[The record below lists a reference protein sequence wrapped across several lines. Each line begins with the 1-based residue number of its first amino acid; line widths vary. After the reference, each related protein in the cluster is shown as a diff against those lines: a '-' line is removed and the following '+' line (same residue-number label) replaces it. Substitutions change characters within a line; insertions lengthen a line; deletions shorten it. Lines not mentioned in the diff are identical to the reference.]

1 MTLPRAVGGTG
12 PALADPVASL
22 AAIASRDHCDA
33 ARDPAVIRRRS
44 SASARA
50 SFGQHRLWFMQ
61 RLEPG
66 SATYNVP
73 LAVRLT
79 GGLDLTALQRAVDQ
93 VVARHEILRTCLVDR
108 AGVPEQV
115 VLDDCRV
122 GLEVRELPAPGAGE
136 HLAALAA
143 EVAGRPFDLSA
154 APLMRVVVA
163 RIGLAEHV
171 LIVNMHHAITDG
183 WSFEILA
190 RELSACYG
198 AFAAGTVPALAE
210 LPIQYGDF
218 AEWQRDA
225 LEAGRWADQREFWR
239 GELAGWPLELD
250 LPTDRPR
257 PPVRSSGG
265 ASVRFQLPAATTAR
279 VRGVA
284 RELGGTVHM
293 VLMTAFQALLSELS
307 GQERFTVGTAVAGR
321 GPAAVHDLIGFF
333 ANTLPVRADCS
344 GSPAFAELFTR
355 VRRNLLRAYAHQDLP
370 LDQIVQAVRPRRDPG
385 RTPLFQAIITYGAD
399 PLSHLNLTG
408 LTADPY
414 SVLGNTAQCDLNLQ
428 VLDVGKSFEGI
439 VQYSTD
445 LFDPSTADDIVSAFV
460 RLVERHAS

>member
-1 MTLPRAVGGTG
+1 MPSPMAGLSRSSPASCLPVTAPSPRA
-12 PALADPVASL
+12 P
-22 AAIASRDHCDA
+22 SRPWPSC
-33 ARDPAVIRRRS
+33 RS
-44 SASARA
+44 STATSP
-50 SFGQHRLWFMQ
+50 S
-61 RLEPG
+61 G
-66 SATYNVP
+66 SGMP
-73 LAVRLT
+73 WR
-79 GGLDLTALQRAVDQ
+79 
-93 VVARHEILRTCLVDR
+93 
-108 AGVPEQV
+108 
-115 VLDDCRV
+115 
-122 GLEVRELPAPGAGE
+122 PGAG
-136 HLAALAA
+136 LTSGSSG
-143 EVAGRPFDLSA
+143 AGS
-154 APLMRVVVA
+154 
-163 RIGLAEHV
+163 
-171 LIVNMHHAITDG
+171 
-183 WSFEILA
+183 
-190 RELSACYG
+190 
-198 AFAAGTVPALAE
+198 
-210 LPIQYGDF
+210 
-218 AEWQRDA
+218 
-225 LEAGRWADQREFWR
+225 
-239 GELAGWPLELD
+239 WP
-250 LPTDRPR
+250 TGRPR